1 MVTHG
6 GRCPLCENRT
16 TPGVGARAGFWIC
29 MPCKTVFDNYGQV
42 YQSPIERATHDAPK
56 IVSTPFEPALA
67 PSLDAARRYQIVPRA
82 RHRRDA

>member
-6 GRCPLCENRT
+6 GRCPFCQTRT

-42 YQSPIERATHDAPK
+42 HQSVAERAKAEPGVASISTGGPAPRFQ
-56 IVSTPFEPALA
+56 VVPRLR
-67 PSLDAARRYQIVPRA
+67 ARRNG
-82 RHRRDA
+82 

>member
-6 GRCPLCENRT
+6 GRCPFCENRT

-42 YQSPIERATHDAPK
+42 YQSAVERAMA
-56 IVSTPFEPALA
+56 EPGSAQ
-67 PSLDAARRYQIVPRA
+67 RRLGGQEPRFQVVPRMRA
-82 RHRRDA
+82 RKNG